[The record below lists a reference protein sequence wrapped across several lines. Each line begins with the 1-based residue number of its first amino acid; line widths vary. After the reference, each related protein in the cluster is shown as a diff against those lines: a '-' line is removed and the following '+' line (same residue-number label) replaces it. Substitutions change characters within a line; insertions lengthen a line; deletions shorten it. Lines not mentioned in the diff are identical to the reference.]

1 MTPGFCKIT
10 DTTDIISYFWTK
22 TRIRSSCIVVAV
34 VFFSLEISL
43 FCLTKDDSRWHSMC
57 DNQLT
62 TRGRSNKDKLLGA
75 EECKSPFGVYD
86 LRIPVDENLSCDDN
100 KITNTNCKDLDVSI
114 KACYSGD

>member
-1 MTPGFCKIT
+1 M
-10 DTTDIISYFWTK
+10 
-22 TRIRSSCIVVAV
+22 
-34 VFFSLEISL
+34 

-86 LRIPVDENLSCDDN
+86 LKIPVDENLSCDDN
-100 KITNTNCKDLDVSI
+100 KITNTNCRDLDVSI